1 MSIEQLQI
9 AADSY
14 VCVKEAVSYVLKNGS
29 VGIGELCEA
38 ITFTGAF
45 GARVASYSC
54 DNAVYDSSLLYEQ
67 STSSQ

>member
-14 VCVKEAVSYVLKNGS
+14 VRVKEAVSYVLKNGS

-45 GARVASYSC
+45 GARVASYSS
-54 DNAVYDSSLLYEQ
+54 DNAVYDSSLYEQ
-67 STSSQ
+67 STSSR